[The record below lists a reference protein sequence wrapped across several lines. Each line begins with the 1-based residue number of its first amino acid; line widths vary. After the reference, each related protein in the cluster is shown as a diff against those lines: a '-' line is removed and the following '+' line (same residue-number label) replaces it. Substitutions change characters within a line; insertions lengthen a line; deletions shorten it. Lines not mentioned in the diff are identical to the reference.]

1 MIDES
6 WRETTEFI
14 MVMVMVIMVL
24 ISIQFYEDLADGWMS
39 MKTALI
45 VLFGKTIQKVGIFC
59 FCFGKK
65 LIRCSV
71 TDDKSTQSAEFEVLP
86 YFEVGPYS
94 PFLNSCLRNLLL
106 PLTSNE
112 DHFIKE
118 ESLMA
123 EKFRRM
129 TNDQTRLVNEVTR
142 EGGCHTNFVYLIL
155 DPSITKNFPAQRSN
169 LDMTTMFSM
178 FISSILYIG
187 KGTRS
192 RPVQHLYPA
201 FRSFQAGLPGTDA
214 KMVRIIE
221 LWQMGLGPIIHQC
234 FHNRMGNEAFTI
246 ESLLIRAIGVQNLRQ
261 RKLGDEYGESA
272 SWNSSRKEKL
282 GTYMLF
288 KAFRM
293 FLDEGEIQIL
303 SSDMKNETKREKI
316 I

>member
-6 WRETTEFI
+6 WSETTEFI
-14 MVMVMVIMVL
+14 LTCVMVIVVL
-24 ISIQFYEDLADGWMS
+24 ISIQFYENLADGWMS
-39 MKTALI
+39 LKTAVI
-45 VLFGKTIQKVGIFC
+45 DLFGKTIQKTAVKAYT
-59 FCFGKK
+59 FGKK
-65 LIRCSV
+65 IQFSV
-71 TDDKSTQSAEFEVLP
+71 TDDKSTWKIAEFEV
-86 YFEVGPYS
+86 FAMAASGPYS
-94 PFLNSCLRNLLL
+94 PFLNSCLRNSLQLL
-106 PLTSNE
+106 TTNE

-129 TNDQTRLVNEVTR
+129 TNDQIKLVNEVTR

-155 DPSITKNFPAQRSN
+155 DPSITKNFPAYRSN

-178 FISSILYIG
+178 FLSSILYIG

-201 FRSFQAGLPGTDA
+201 YRSFQAGLPGTDA
-214 KMVRIIE
+214 KMERIIE

-246 ESLLIRAIGVQNLRQ
+246 ESLLIRAIGVQNLLQ
-261 RKLGDEYGESA
+261 RKLGDEYGESS
-272 SWNSSRKEKL
+272 SWSSSRKEKL

-288 KAFRM
+288 NAFRM
-293 FLDEGEIQIL
+293 FLIEGEIKIL
-303 SSDMKNETKREKI
+303 SSDMKNETKREKV
-316 I
+316 